1 MRIYTITATLCIV
14 FLASCQQNQA
24 VQTKKETKQEVVSQ
38 EIASENIVR
47 KEFYVEGM
55 SCQVGCATRI
65 GKVLKKVNGIKIANV
80 DFSSKTAT
88 VEYDKTQLDEIK
100 IKTII
105 ENVGNGK
112 TFKVVQ
118 R

>member
-1 MRIYTITATLCIV
+1 MRKYIITAIFCVV
-14 FLASCQQNQA
+14 FLVSCQQNQV
-24 VQTKKETKQEVVSQ
+24 VQTKKENKQEVVSQ
-38 EIASENIVR
+38 EIANENIVR
-47 KEFYVEGM
+47 KEFYIEGM

-65 GKVLKKVNGIKIANV
+65 GKALKKVNGIKIANV

-88 VEYDKTQLDEIK
+88 VEYDKTQLDEVK